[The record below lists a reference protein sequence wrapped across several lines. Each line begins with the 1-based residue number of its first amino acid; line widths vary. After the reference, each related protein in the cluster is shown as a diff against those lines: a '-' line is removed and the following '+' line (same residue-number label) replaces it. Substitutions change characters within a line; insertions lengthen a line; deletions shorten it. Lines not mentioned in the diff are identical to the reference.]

1 MWKRSSRNLPEWSYE
16 LLRPADGSPSPLLS
30 LGNRLYQNRED
41 QNGYLQSWGIELPCH
56 RIEKG
61 KSASPCRHQTI
72 NHFSTPQLARRRVD
86 SVPDP
91 LSVWS
96 KRERNAME
104 RGDSDTMSYRIV
116 MFNAERSRSY
126 TSFTSPA
133 DALGCAKNMIF

>member
-1 MWKRSSRNLPEWSYE
+1 M
-16 LLRPADGSPSPLLS
+16 
-30 LGNRLYQNRED
+30 
-41 QNGYLQSWGIELPCH
+41 
-56 RIEKG
+56 
-61 KSASPCRHQTI
+61 
-72 NHFSTPQLARRRVD
+72 D

-116 MFNAERSRSY
+116 MFNAERSRPC